1 MELSARLSNGFLLM
15 TDRGPRSPSEG
26 AQVTKWVLFLE
37 DRFAIETM
45 HDAPDRECADNS
57 DQRVNMAAR
66 GVTQALMKQPEG
78 VRVCGP
84 RMPAYGP
91 PGTTPV
97 GPSGEDAEL

>member
-1 MELSARLSNGFLLM
+1 MM

-66 GVTQALMKQPEG
+66 GVTKALMKQPEG

-84 RMPAYGP
+84 GCLLMVRREPLLWVLLAK
-91 PGTTPV
+91 TQNFECN
-97 GPSGEDAEL
+97 EDPR